1 MKLSKLISVSFL
13 AFAGVASG
21 QSLYGI
27 LHDDDPGDAVPVHWT
42 AAFNVGYDDN
52 PSPSLSEIPGFDSEG
67 TTYLS
72 ASIQGNF
79 ASKTART
86 TIDAWA
92 RLGIIY
98 YVDEI
103 QQRLLSGVPVGTS
116 DDTFYT
122 TEVGLNITHHVSERL
137 RLLSRTN
144 ISWEQ
149 EPDYDTGIA
158 TDRRQG
164 QYVRY
169 NTDNS
174 VGFRWNERVGTVT
187 GYRFSGTTWDDIIDQ
202 DTSQHLFYNQF
213 RYRTS
218 ENTVLTSSVRY
229 GFTDNDRGGFTDNDR
244 GDSDSLYLLVGMEHE
259 FSPTT
264 VAVLR
269 VGGQHYSPD
278 RGSDQWSP
286 FVEGTIKT
294 QVNAQFGVRAFV
306 HYGVEDRNRNIS
318 IHDADAFPDASG
330 NPATASFARV
340 GYNERN
346 ILRIGTQASYVVSE
360 KLTLSGG
367 TNLVFE
373 NYENGTYSMDGNK
386 GTVVWL
392 EGYPAPDFD
401 QSIVNVNIGASL
413 KVTGNVHLT
422 GSINY
427 TDSSS
432 DADINDY
439 DRSRFQ
445 LGVQTSW

>member
-72 ASIQGNF
+72 ASIQGDF

-122 TEVGLNITHHVSERL
+122 TTAGLNITHHVSERL

-174 VGFRWNERVGTVT
+174 VGFSWNERVGTVT
-187 GYRFSGTTWDDIIDQ
+187 GYRFSGTTWDDIINQ

-229 GFTDNDRGGFTDNDR
+229 GFTDNDG
-244 GDSDSLYLLVGMEHE
+244 GDSDSLYLLVGIEHE

-278 RGSDQWSP
+278 GGSDQWSP

-330 NPATASFARV
+330 NGPTASFAPA

-346 ILRIGTQASYVVSE
+346 ILRIGTKASYVVSE
-360 KLTLSGG
+360 KLTLFGG

-373 NYENGTYSMDGNK
+373 NYENGAYTLAGFNSGGPWASGD
-386 GTVVWL
+386 
-392 EGYPAPDFD
+392 PAPDFD
-401 QSIVNVNIGASL
+401 QSIANVNIGA
-413 KVTGNVHLT
+413 
-422 GSINY
+422 
-427 TDSSS
+427 
-432 DADINDY
+432 
-439 DRSRFQ
+439 
-445 LGVQTSW
+445 

>member
-1 MKLSKLISVSFL
+1 MKLSKLIPVSFL

-27 LHDDDPGDAVPVHWT
+27 MHDDDPGDAVPVHWT

-52 PSPSLSEIPGFDSEG
+52 PSPSLSEIPGFDSDG

-79 ASKTART
+79 SSRTAQT
-86 TIDAWA
+86 TLDAWA

-103 QQRLLSGVPVGTS
+103 QQRNPFTGDPVGAS

-122 TEVGLNITHHVSERL
+122 TEAGLNINHHVSERL
-137 RLLSRTN
+137 RLRSRTN

-149 EPDYDTGIA
+149 EPDYDAGIA

-187 GYRFSGTTWDDIIDQ
+187 GYRFSGTTWDDISNQ
-202 DTSQHLFYNQF
+202 DTARHLFYNQF
-213 RYRTS
+213 RYRSS
-218 ENTVLTSSVRY
+218 ESTVLTSSVRY
-229 GFTDNDRGGFTDNDR
+229 GFTDNDAS
-244 GDSDSLYLLVGMEHE
+244 DSDSLYLLVGIEHE

-264 VAVLR
+264 VGVLR

-278 RGSDQWSP
+278 GGSDTWAP

-294 QVNAQFGVRAFV
+294 QVNEQFGVRAFV
-306 HYGVEDRNRNIS
+306 YYGIEDRNRNVS
-318 IHDADAFPDASG
+318 IHDADAFLTPGMS
-330 NPATASFARV
+330 SFAPV
-340 GYNERN
+340 SYDERN

-360 KLTLSGG
+360 KLTLFGG
-367 TNLVFE
+367 VNLVFE
-373 NYENGTYSMDGNK
+373 SYENGTYILAGEKFDVPWAAGDS
-386 GTVVWL
+386 
-392 EGYPAPDFD
+392 APDLD
-401 QSIVNVNIGASL
+401 QSIVNLNIGASL
-413 KVTGNVHLT
+413 QITDNVHLT
-422 GSINY
+422 GSYNY

-439 DRSRFQ
+439 DRNRFQ